1 MVLFFFILSH
11 WGWEGVGYGMVK
23 SQGRVCDNLS
33 VKQFPDPENLVSF
46 IFKIDIG

>member
-1 MVLFFFILSH
+1 
-11 WGWEGVGYGMVK
+11 MVK